1 MYLAKNMFMYR
12 QEQALKDE
20 LEAVKAESI
29 SLQKSISENKN
40 YSRNLYENLVFGN
53 ITATEYKAMKAEYDE
68 RIQHTLSVISELA
81 EKQKQYAAEI
91 ERCADLA
98 ESAKAV
104 NENTVLTGELVNKLI
119 NRITLD
125 SKRKVHVELAFESG
139 FSNVTSLE
147 AGANG

>member
-1 MYLAKNMFMYR
+1 M
-12 QEQALKDE
+12 
-20 LEAVKAESI
+20 KAENV

-40 YSRNLYENLVFGN
+40 YSQNLYENLVFGN

-81 EKQKQYAAEI
+81 EKQKQYATEI

-98 ESAKAV
+98 ETAKAV
-104 NENTVLTGELVNKLI
+104 NESTVLTGELVNKLI

-125 SKRKVHVELAFESG
+125 SERKVRVELAFESG

-147 AGANG
+147 AVANG